1 MFSQA
6 DGPNTV
12 DAFHLPRQNEF
23 IPKRLDVDK
32 REVLQVTHL
41 WLLGPSETYATFSS
55 PNRVPI

>member
-32 REVLQVTHL
+32 REVSQVCFDL
-41 WLLGPSETYATFSS
+41 FVALRP
-55 PNRVPI
+55 V